1 LFAVRLVPH
10 VIRGGEMT
18 QRSTAILGG
27 LALSLV
33 VLLACACSSSSNSS
47 SSGASAGA
55 AASAVSSS
63 CQQVSAVL
71 SDGPDP
77 DSDPVGYAEA
87 QILPLRQISA
97 PSVLRGAIDQLADAY
112 QEFFN
117 SNGKSSN
124 AKEAVAVASKK
135 LNSICP
141 GAAS

>member
-1 LFAVRLVPH
+1 MIKP
-10 VIRGGEMT
+10 
-18 QRSTAILGG
+18 STAILGG

-33 VLLACACSSSSNSS
+33 VLLTCACTSSSSSS
-47 SSGASAGA
+47 SSSAAAAAAQAS
-55 AASAVSSS
+55 ASAVLTS
-63 CQQVSAVL
+63 CQQVGAVL

-77 DSDPVGYAEA
+77 DADPVGYAEA
-87 QILPLRQISA
+87 QILPLRHISVTN
-97 PSVLRGAIDQLADAY
+97 SDLHVAIDQLAGAY
-112 QEFFN
+112 QEFFA

>member
-1 LFAVRLVPH
+1 
-10 VIRGGEMT
+10 MT
-18 QRSTAILGG
+18 KRSTALLGG

-33 VLLACACSSSSNSS
+33 VLLACGCSSS
-47 SSGASAGA
+47 ASAS
-55 AASAVSSS
+55 ASARASASVAQSD

-77 DSDPVGYAEA
+77 NADPVGYAEA
-87 QILPLRQISA
+87 QILPLRHIGVGNPA
-97 PSVLRGAIDQLADAY
+97 LRGAITELADAY
-112 QEFFN
+112 QEFFA
-117 SNGKSSN
+117 SNGKSNS